1 LIGQTEILY
10 IREKEIRGKIFM
22 GAQIQNSHIA
32 TIIHSMEYKKN
43 KIKDKK
49 LQLSSSFLY
58 QCCRQQ
64 NMI

>member
-49 LQLSSSFLY
+49 LQLLPHFFT
-58 QCCRQQ
+58 
-64 NMI
+64 NFVGNKT

>member
-32 TIIHSMEYKKN
+32 TIIHSMEYKK
-43 KIKDKK
+43 IK
-49 LQLSSSFLY
+49 
-58 QCCRQQ
+58 
-64 NMI
+64 